1 MFVWIA
7 IAVTCASPLASDC
20 QMATYPQTFSES
32 VDCQSQVE
40 KFIFA
45 TRLKGLITF
54 GGCHRV
60 EVAGEFL

>member
-7 IAVTCASPLASDC
+7 IAVTCASPMASDC
-20 QMATYPQTFSES
+20 TMATYPETFSES

-45 TRLKGLITF
+45 TRLKGLITL